1 VCPLVSGLECG
12 RQLSLVIAEAAEGS
26 LPLAVLSDLF
36 DMHTIDACMKLFD
49 WLESRSARLTKV
61 RSCS

>member
-1 VCPLVSGLECG
+1 MSGLECE

-61 RSCS
+61 RSC